1 MDSPRTQ
8 LAGGVVDNGRMGDG
22 EGGRI
27 VVAATPIGC
36 DDDASP
42 HLRHL
47 LATADIVAAEDTR
60 RVRALAR
67 RLAIPIAGRV
77 DSLHDANESSRAP
90 ALVEAARAGATV
102 LLVSDAGTPLVSD
115 PGFRVVRLAG
125 EAGVRVTC
133 APGPSAALAALAVSG
148 LATDRFAFE
157 GFWPR
162 KPGAGAAL
170 AADLAPE
177 RRTMVFFVAA
187 RRLAAALT
195 HMAAAWGAERP
206 AVVCRELTK
215 VHEDIWRGTL
225 GVLADRAAS
234 REVLGE
240 VTVVVAGAMSQNYDI
255 DALASQVRARADAG
269 VRLADA
275 AAEVAARTGVSRRV
289 LYEAALRAR

>member
-1 MDSPRTQ
+1 
-8 LAGGVVDNGRMGDG
+8 MGEG
-22 EGGRI
+22 AGGRI

-67 RLAIPIAGRV
+67 RLAISLAGRV
-77 DSLHDANESSRAP
+77 DSLHDANEPARAE

-102 LLVSDAGTPLVSD
+102 VLVSDAGTPLVSD

-125 EAGVRVTC
+125 ETGVRVTC
-133 APGPSAALAALAVSG
+133 APGPSAVLAALAVSG
-148 LATDRFAFE
+148 LATDRFTFE

-162 KPGAGAAL
+162 KAGAGAAL
-170 AADLAPE
+170 AADLATE
-177 RRTMVFFVAA
+177 RRTMVFFASA

-195 HMAAAWGAERP
+195 GMAAAWGAERP

-225 GVLADRAAS
+225 GALADRA
-234 REVLGE
+234 RGTEVLGE
-240 VTVVVAGAMSQNYDI
+240 ITVVVAGAPRQDHDI
-255 DALASQVRARADAG
+255 AALAAEVRARADAG
-269 VRLADA
+269 SRLADA
-275 AAEVAARTGVSRRV
+275 AAHVASRAGMSRRA
-289 LYEAALRAR
+289 LYEAALRHPTGHDQL